1 MSKEVTEVLDN
12 DHNEPLEASGAIL
25 ALPTTQAPGV
35 PAPLIRVPTRHNPKL
50 ATLLERV
57 NADRELITLWRAAN
71 VNSVDRMNRSDHGR
85 VHVQIVANIALKLLR
100 LLVEAGVQP
109 SIVRNY
115 AFSNDEAEVVVFLA
129 AVLHDVGIAVHR
141 TEHEHHSLWVA
152 APKAKEL
159 MRDLY
164 DIETQTIIWAEVMHA
179 IISHN
184 REVNALTVEAGVV
197 KVADALD
204 MAKGRSRI
212 PFEGGSVNMHSL
224 SAAAI
229 ERVSIAKGET
239 RPIRVM
245 IEMGNSAGIFQID
258 ELLKNK
264 LSTSGLRDQIE
275 VVATID
281 SPEERRLVQV
291 FRL

>member
-1 MSKEVTEVLDN
+1 MKEENTIEN
-12 DHNEPLEASGAIL
+12 DSNEPLEAVGASVT
-25 ALPTTQAPGV
+25 LPASEAVGAA
-35 PAPLIRVPTRHNPKL
+35 APLIRIPTRHNHNL
-50 ATLLERV
+50 TTLLERV

-100 LLVEAGVQP
+100 LLIDAGVPP
-109 SIVRNY
+109 SVAQNY
-115 AFSNDEAEVVVFLA
+115 ALGNEEAEVVVFLA

-141 TEHEHHSLWVA
+141 SEHEHHSLWVA

-159 MRDLY
+159 LGDLY
-164 DIETQTIIWAEVMHA
+164 DIETRTILWSEVMHA
-179 IISHN
+179 IVAHN

-204 MAKGRSRI
+204 MSKGRSRI
-212 PFEGGSVNMHSL
+212 TFEGGSVNMHSL

-229 ERVSIAKGET
+229 ERVVIAKGET
-239 RPIRVM
+239 RPIRVLV
-245 IEMGNSAGIFQID
+245 EMGNSAGIFQID

-275 VVATID
+275 VVATVD